1 VKEAWKLGLV
11 DAARAIAERNLT
23 SERLTRS
30 CLLRIAELEE
40 TIGAWAW
47 LDTERA
53 IDIAREADTKRSVL
67 ALHGV
72 PIGVKD
78 MMPVAGLPCEFGS
91 PLYANYVPESSAEI
105 VKSIEAAGAF
115 VLGKTVTAEFA
126 FLSPGKTR
134 NPWNTEHTPGGSSS
148 GSAAAVALG
157 FVPAALGTQTN
168 GSTIRPAAFCGI
180 VGFKPS
186 FDLISL
192 AGAQPFSPTLDQA
205 GIFTRSVH
213 DAEFMTTALAEV
225 EIDEALATMPPR
237 LAAIRSPV
245 WHLAGRDMQNRFAE
259 DIGMLR
265 GAGAEVLE
273 TEFGEIFAGAHSC
286 LRTIMLY
293 EGAVTFRILREQHRD
308 GLSQTLNRALAEGEA
323 TSEEEY
329 RAALA
334 QRRSLQD
341 SLDELLQ
348 SFDAIVTPSA
358 TGEAPRGLS
367 ATGDPAFCT
376 IWTLCG
382 VPAIT
387 IPTGLGGNGLPLG
400 LQIVG
405 RYRHDSTS
413 LQVAEWCARQLPFRG
428 LITVNGEQ

>member
-1 VKEAWKLGLV
+1 MKEAWKFGLV
-11 DAARAIAERNLT
+11 DAARAIAEGCLT
-23 SERLTRS
+23 SEELTRS
-30 CLLRIAELEE
+30 CLRRITELEKK
-40 TIGAWAW
+40 IGAWAW
-47 LDTERA
+47 LDSERA
-53 IDIAREADTKRSVL
+53 MDIAHQADAKKSDL
-67 ALHGV
+67 ALHGL
-72 PIGVKD
+72 PIAVKD

-91 PLYANYVPESSAEI
+91 PLYANYVPENSAEI
-105 VKSIEAAGAF
+105 VKQLERAGAF

-126 FLSPGKTR
+126 FLAPGKTR

-148 GSAAAVALG
+148 GSAAAVAAG

-205 GIFTRSVH
+205 GIFVRSVR
-213 DAEFMTTALAEV
+213 DAEYLARALAQNK
-225 EIDEALATMPPR
+225 IDAVATAMPPR

-245 WHLAGRDMQNRFAE
+245 WQLAEADTQERLAG
-259 DIGMLR
+259 DIKSLR
-265 GAGAEVLE
+265 EAGAEILE
-273 TEFGEIFAGAHSC
+273 IELGEIFTKAHSC

-293 EGAVTFRILREQHRD
+293 EGAVTFRVLREQHRQ
-308 GLSQTLNRALAEGEA
+308 GLSETLNRALDEGEA
-323 TSEEEY
+323 TSEEQY
-329 RAALA
+329 RAELA

-341 SLDELLQ
+341 SLDELLG
-348 SFDAIVTPSA
+348 SFDAIITPPA
-358 TGEAPRGLS
+358 AGEAPKGLG

-382 VPAIT
+382 VPALT
-387 IPTGLGGNGLPLG
+387 IPTGLGKNGLPLG

-405 RYRHDSTS
+405 RYKHDSA
-413 LQVAEWCARQLPFRG
+413 LLEIAKWCERQLPFSG
-428 LITVNGEQ
+428 LLNDSE